1 MCAAASRIP
10 SRTLKGRRP
19 SAYQQLN
26 VWSSKMLPQGY
37 APAKQ
42 RERVCLLCARP
53 RAMRNSRKRAL
64 TGLSMTA
71 AHSLPIPLGMVKCF
85 CLSAVA
91 ENSPEPFPEAAA
103 ATPIFGAASLQ
114 TVIFTSL
121 SAAFLRLAVITS
133 TKLRLSKRPAILLLD
148 KRLGLRFKGL
158 ARMPTLS
165 WEHRHKHCLPRPRQ
179 RQPRKEPFTPR
190 RLSPPC

>member
-1 MCAAASRIP
+1 
-10 SRTLKGRRP
+10 
-19 SAYQQLN
+19 
-26 VWSSKMLPQGY
+26 MLPQGY

-42 RERVCLLCARP
+42 RERACLLCAPP
-53 RAMRNSRKRAL
+53 RVMRNSRKRAL

-71 AHSLPIPLGMVKCF
+71 AHSLPIPLRMVKYF

-91 ENSPEPFPEAAA
+91 GNSPLLFPEA
-103 ATPIFGAASLQ
+103 PPRPCLFFGVSSLQ
-114 TVIFTSL
+114 IVIFTSI
-121 SAAFLRLAVITS
+121 SAGLLQLAVIAS
-133 TKLRLSKRPAILLLD
+133 TKLSMSKRPAILLLD

-190 RLSPPC
+190 RLSPPCSRPART